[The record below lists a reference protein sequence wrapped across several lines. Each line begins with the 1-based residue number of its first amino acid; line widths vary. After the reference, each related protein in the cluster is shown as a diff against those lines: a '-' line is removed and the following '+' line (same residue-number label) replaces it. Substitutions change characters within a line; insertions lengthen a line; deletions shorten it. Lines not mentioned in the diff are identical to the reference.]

1 MQRRSFL
8 KNAFYASAMAAVS
21 GKIPLLA
28 ETTPKNILVLGGTF
42 FLGPAVVE
50 AALADGHTVT
60 LFNRGVTNP
69 ELFPYVEKLRGF
81 RNANPDDQNLS
92 ALGRRH
98 WDVVIDVWPSD
109 PALAESAA
117 KMLAPRTNHY
127 LYVSSIGAY
136 ESVNKPGLEEG
147 HPIQSWSSAK
157 GGYGP
162 DKAESE
168 RRLHP
173 IIGQRL
179 TIVRPGPI
187 KGARGQSSE
196 LLTWFRRMQ
205 NGRSVIA
212 PGDGSDGVEIVD
224 VRDVAEFLILAID
237 RSIYGVL
244 NLTGRSMAYR
254 ELLNAC
260 KSATHSDAELVWM
273 PLGYLRTQ
281 GISAQDFP
289 FLRPGSSIF
298 RISSEK
304 AYNAG
309 WETRPFRDTAFDE
322 LASVTQVPRYPL
334 HDTLPPDKQEEVLK
348 LWRNR
353 AQ

>member
-1 MQRRSFL
+1 VLIGAFPAKRWIVAAVLWVLDQDVYEAKFMQRRSFL

-196 LLTWFRRMQ
+196 FADLVPAHAKRAKRHSSRR
-205 NGRSVIA
+205 R
-212 PGDGSDGVEIVD
+212 
-224 VRDVAEFLILAID
+224 
-237 RSIYGVL
+237 
-244 NLTGRSMAYR
+244 
-254 ELLNAC
+254 
-260 KSATHSDAELVWM
+260 
-273 PLGYLRTQ
+273 
-281 GISAQDFP
+281 
-289 FLRPGSSIF
+289 
-298 RISSEK
+298 
-304 AYNAG
+304 
-309 WETRPFRDTAFDE
+309 
-322 LASVTQVPRYPL
+322 
-334 HDTLPPDKQEEVLK
+334 
-348 LWRNR
+348 
-353 AQ
+353 